1 MRNTF
6 IATLYD
12 IARNDK
18 DIVLLTSDIGYKVLD
33 KFFEFLP
40 DQIINVGVS
49 EANMIG
55 IAAGLALGAKKCFT
69 YTIIPFLT
77 LRCLEQIRVDI
88 CMQNLNVKIVG
99 VGGGLTYGELGP
111 THHSIEDISILRSLP
126 NMKVIVPADPD
137 EVADIVRAI
146 YNINGPIYIRLGKSG
161 ERSINEL
168 PNGFS
173 LGRGKIVKS
182 GSDVT
187 LVSCGPILDRVL
199 KVSKRLEADGISV
212 ELISINTIKP
222 LDNEIILDSLG
233 KTRKIIT
240 IEEHSIIGGLGSSVA
255 ELVAESGIGFSDFRR
270 LGIQDTFTFEVGD
283 QDYLLDYNGLSEKA
297 IYEEVTRILN

>member
-1 MRNTF
+1 MRNAF

-18 DIVLLTSDIGYKVLD
+18 DIVILTSDIGYKVLD
-33 KFFEFLP
+33 KFFDFLP

-49 EANMIG
+49 EANMTG
-55 IAAGLALGAKKCFT
+55 IAAGLALRRKKCFT

-99 VGGGLTYGELGP
+99 VGGGLAYGELGP

-126 NMKVIVPADPD
+126 NMKVIVPADPE
-137 EVADIVRAI
+137 EVADIVTEI
-146 YNINGPIYIRLGKSG
+146 SNIEGPIYIRLGKSG
-161 ERSINEL
+161 ERTINEL

-173 LGRGKIVKS
+173 LGMGKIVKC

-187 LVSCGPILDRVL
+187 LISSGPILGRVL

-222 LDNEIILDSLG
+222 LDNELILASLEKTG
-233 KTRKIIT
+233 KIVT
-240 IEEHSIIGGLGSSVA
+240 IEEHSIIGGLGSAVA
-255 ELVAESGIGFSDFRR
+255 ELVAESNISFSGFRR
-270 LGIQDTFTFEVGD
+270 IGIQDVFTFEIGD
-283 QDYLLDYNGLSEKA
+283 QDYLMDYEGLSEEA
-297 IYEEVTRILN
+297 IYREVTSILN